1 MAQITVEEIKKHADV
16 IVATFADGFQIA
28 DLFKVIPMAMEIVE
42 KVSGASGEEKKATA
56 LEIINYVIDAVDL
69 PWVPDNLVDP
79 ILKKLAPTVIELVI
93 SASKGELGVNKPQ

>member
-1 MAQITVEEIKKHADV
+1 MAQITVEEIKKHADT
-16 IVATFADGFQIA
+16 IVAAFADGFQIA

-42 KVSGASGEEKKATA
+42 KVGGASGEEKKATA
-56 LEIINYVIDAVDL
+56 LEIINYVIDTTDL
-69 PWVPDNLVDP
+69 PWLPDNLIDP